1 MNGSLIGFMELELQ
15 RVINAPA
22 IWIMVRFP
30 GIINSPLVILS
41 REVSIA
47 VFQPNSNLQNYSLPF
62 PNSLRLSD
70 ISWEENHPLAPNVP
84 LPTQAPLGVQ
94 NQLSLAQLN
103 DTEPLVGS
111 QKSLLPPHTQQK
123 NMNLL

>member
-1 MNGSLIGFMELELQ
+1 MMGPLITLWLKIFM
-15 RVINAPA
+15 
-22 IWIMVRFP
+22 
-30 GIINSPLVILS
+30 
-41 REVSIA
+41 
-47 VFQPNSNLQNYSLPF
+47 
-62 PNSLRLSD
+62 
-70 ISWEENHPLAPNVP
+70 P